1 MVCSFGAPSLARLGR
16 LSWLLAPVVA
26 GRRFSGHLVRERA
39 PETPCRGAQR
49 VGLVKGA
56 RARIGTGWPLVDS
69 DGLRGPQIA
78 RVAVGSGPGS
88 RHDPRTP
95 GDADVGRAGYRTG
108 RGAGAR
114 RDALARVARAE
125 DLDLDARIAV
135 AALEHARA
143 SQLFT
148 YPGGDLV
155 AGHDVGDEGSNELH
169 VESLRRSLPIDRS
182 IPARGQGKRG

>member
-78 RVAVGSGPGS
+78 RVA
-88 RHDPRTP
+88 
-95 GDADVGRAGYRTG
+95 
-108 RGAGAR
+108 
-114 RDALARVARAE
+114 RAE

-155 AGHDVGDEGSNELH
+155 AGHDIGDEGSNELH
-169 VESLRRSLPIDRS
+169 VES
-182 IPARGQGKRG
+182 